1 MKALLAKI
9 SHTNSE
15 FEAQLKSDRF
25 KDGPSGESFLEA
37 GKPQKTFHENLKDL
51 QSQLKRMEQEGKQ
64 FKADATKSTFLEGDS
79 LVDDGTDADA
89 DFTSMGNG
97 LPDSLET
104 TAESGD
110 SSWDSA
116 DEEEYPKEWLHPETP
131 KPTDIPGIPLYDK
144 VELGTTFGG

>member
-64 FKADATKSTFLEGDS
+64 FKADATKSTFLQRTPSSFLEGDS

-89 DFTSMGNG
+89 DLTSMGNG
-97 LPDSLET
+97 LPDS
-104 TAESGD
+104 
-110 SSWDSA
+110 
-116 DEEEYPKEWLHPETP
+116 
-131 KPTDIPGIPLYDK
+131 
-144 VELGTTFGG
+144 